1 MTLLFGRE
9 ELLKTKVERL
19 DNKFGDASNIRVRR
33 LVGRS
38 PPQLNSADGWRKT
51 GRAQTL
57 APPLTQKSVNKDAL
71 APIHKFRQ
79 YLLVFDGQHRCVS

>member
-33 LVGRS
+33 RAGFVR
-38 PPQLNSADGWRKT
+38 RK
-51 GRAQTL
+51 GMA
-57 APPLTQKSVNKDAL
+57 
-71 APIHKFRQ
+71 
-79 YLLVFDGQHRCVS
+79 